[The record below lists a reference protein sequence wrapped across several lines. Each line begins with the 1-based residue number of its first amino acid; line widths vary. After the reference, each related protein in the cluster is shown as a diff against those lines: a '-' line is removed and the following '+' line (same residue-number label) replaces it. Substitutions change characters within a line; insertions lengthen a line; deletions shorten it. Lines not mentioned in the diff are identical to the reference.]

1 MTLVG
6 AKVAMSANVSSRS
19 DIIIRY
25 GRIAFSSRARTQSVP
40 KLNLSGFMI
49 LPGLVNAHDHLEFNL
64 FPRLGR
70 GPYPNAAAWA
80 EDIFKP
86 SQEPIATQLRLP
98 KPIRLWWGGLKNLL
112 NGVTSVAHHNPY
124 EPSVFRR
131 CFPVRV
137 LRRFGWAHSLAF
149 SPDIAGCFR
158 RTPSGA
164 PFIIHAGEG
173 TDFDSW
179 RELHRLEQAKVLRS
193 FTVLV
198 HGVAIRPE
206 DLDLIRSR
214 GASLVWCPSSNLF
227 TLGRT
232 VSPEVLKSDIPIA
245 LGTDSALTAEGDLV
259 DELSVAAN
267 HVSAGRLYG
276 MVTNEAARILHL
288 KSGEGKIQDG
298 GVADLLVVR
307 ANDENSPS
315 RLLGSRPELVFLKGR
330 LMLVS
335 ADAVRELRMNN
346 LEDFQPLE
354 IEGRGKWF
362 VKGNV
367 HEFLDATKQI
377 LGERICLAGRR
388 VIA

>member
-1 MTLVG
+1 MTLAG

-25 GRIAFSSRARTQSVP
+25 GRIAFAPRARTQSVP

-64 FPRLGR
+64 FPRLGH
-70 GPYPNAAAWA
+70 GPYPNAVAWA

-86 SQEPIATQLRLP
+86 SHEPIASQLKLP
-98 KPIRLWWGGLKNLL
+98 KPVRLWWGGLKNLL
-112 NGVTSVAHHNPY
+112 SGVTSVAHHNPY
-124 EPSVFRR
+124 EPSVFSR

-137 LRRFGWAHSLAF
+137 LRRFGWAHSLAY
-149 SPDIAGCFR
+149 SPDVASRFR
-158 RTPSGA
+158 RTPSRA
-164 PFIIHAGEG
+164 PFILHSGEG
-173 TDFDSW
+173 TDTESW
-179 RELHRLEQAKVLRS
+179 RELYDLDRAKLLRS

-198 HGVAIRPE
+198 HGVAIRAE
-206 DLDLIRSR
+206 DLNLIRSR
-214 GASLVWCPSSNLF
+214 GVSLVWCPSSNLF

-232 VSPEVLKSDIPIA
+232 VAPDVLSSEIPIA
-245 LGTDSALTAEGDLV
+245 LGTDSALTAEGDML
-259 DELSVAAN
+259 DELSVAGN
-267 HVSAGRLYG
+267 HVSTSRLYA
-276 MVTNEAARILHL
+276 MVTTEPARILHL
-288 KSGEGKIQDG
+288 AAGEGKIQDG

-307 ANDENSPS
+307 ANGECAPS
-315 RLLGSRPELVFLKGR
+315 RVLGSRPELVFLKGR
-330 LMLVS
+330 LMLIS
-335 ADAVRELRMNN
+335 EDAARELRMNG

-354 IEGRGKWF
+354 IEGRGRWF

-367 HEFLDATKQI
+367 RESVNTTKQI

>member
-1 MTLVG
+1 
-6 AKVAMSANVSSRS
+6 MSANVSSRS
-19 DIIIRY
+19 DLIIRY
-25 GRIAFSSRARTQSVP
+25 GRIAFTPRARTHSVP
-40 KLNLSGFMI
+40 KLNLNGFMI

-70 GPYPNAAAWA
+70 GPYPNASAWA

-86 SQEPIATQLRLP
+86 SEEPIATQLKLP

-124 EPSVFRR
+124 EPSVFSR

-149 SPDIAGCFR
+149 SPDITSCFR

-164 PFIIHAGEG
+164 PFIVHAGEG
-173 TDFDSW
+173 TDIESW
-179 RELHRLEQAKVLRS
+179 RELYLLEQAKLLRS
-193 FTVLV
+193 STVLV
-198 HGVAIRPE
+198 HGVALRPE
-206 DLDLIRSR
+206 DLELIRSR

-232 VSPEVLKSDIPIA
+232 VSPEVLRSDIPIA
-245 LGTDSALTAEGDLV
+245 LGTDSALTAEGDLL

-267 HVSAGRLYG
+267 HVSAGRLYT

-288 KSGEGKIQDG
+288 NTGEGKIQDG

-307 ANDENSPS
+307 ANGENTPS
-315 RLLGSRPELVFLKGR
+315 RVLGSRPELVFLKGR

-335 ADAVRELRMNN
+335 ADAARELC
-346 LEDFQPLE
+346 LTDLPDFQPLE

-362 VKGNV
+362 VKNNV
-367 HEFLDATKQI
+367 RGVLDATRQI
-377 LGERICLAGRR
+377 VGERICLAGRR

>member
-1 MTLVG
+1 
-6 AKVAMSANVSSRS
+6 
-19 DIIIRY
+19 
-25 GRIAFSSRARTQSVP
+25 
-40 KLNLSGFMI
+40 MI

-64 FPRLGR
+64 FPRLGH

-86 SQEPIATQLRLP
+86 SQEPIASQLKLP

-124 EPSVFRR
+124 EPSVFCK

-137 LRRFGWAHSLAF
+137 VRRFGWAHSLVF
-149 SPDIAGCFR
+149 SPDITDCFR

-164 PFIIHAGEG
+164 PFIVHAGEG
-173 TDFDSW
+173 TDIESW
-179 RELHRLEQAKVLRS
+179 RELYRLDQAKMLRS

-198 HGVAIRPE
+198 HGVATKPE

-232 VSPEVLKSDIPIA
+232 VAPEVLKSDIPIA
-245 LGTDSALTAEGDLV
+245 LGTDSALTAEGDLL

-267 HVSAGRLYG
+267 HVSTGRLYA

-288 KSGEGKIQDG
+288 RAGEGRIQDG

-307 ANDENSPS
+307 ANDENIPA
-315 RLLGSRPELVFLKGR
+315 RVLGSRPELVFLKGR

-335 ADAVRELRMNN
+335 ADAARELRMIG
-346 LEDFQPLE
+346 LEDYHPVE

-362 VKGNV
+362 VKSNV
-367 HEFLDATKQI
+367 RPFLDATKQI

>member
-1 MTLVG
+1 MTLAG
-6 AKVAMSANVSSRS
+6 AKIAMGANVSSRS
-19 DIIIRY
+19 DLIIRY
-25 GRIAFSSRARTQSVP
+25 GRIAFTPRARTQSAP

-64 FPRLGR
+64 FPRLGH
-70 GPYPNAAAWA
+70 GPYPNATAWA
-80 EDIFKP
+80 EEIFQP
-86 SQEPIATQLRLP
+86 TREPIATQLKLP

-112 NGVTSVAHHNPY
+112 NGVTSVAHHNPF
-124 EPSVFRR
+124 EPSVFPRY
-131 CFPVRV
+131 FPVRV

-149 SPDIAGCFR
+149 SPDVSDCFR

-164 PFIIHAGEG
+164 PFIIHTGEG
-173 TDFDSW
+173 TDIDSW
-179 RELHRLEQAKVLRS
+179 RELYRLEEANLLRS
-193 FTVLV
+193 FTVMV

-232 VSPEVLKSDIPIA
+232 VRPEVLQSDIPIA
-245 LGTDSALTAEGDLV
+245 LGTDSALTAEGDLL
-259 DELSVAAN
+259 DELSVASN
-267 HVSAGRLYG
+267 HVSASRLYT
-276 MVTNEAARILHL
+276 MVTSEAARILHL
-288 KSGEGKIQDG
+288 KAGEGRIQEG
-298 GVADLLVVR
+298 GVADLVVVR
-307 ANDENSPS
+307 ANDENQPS
-315 RLLGSRPELVFLKGR
+315 RTLGSRPELVFLKGR

-335 ADAVRELRMNN
+335 ADAARELRMND
-346 LEDFQPLE
+346 LEGFQPLE

-362 VKGNV
+362 VRSNV
-367 HEFLDATKQI
+367 REFLDATKQI